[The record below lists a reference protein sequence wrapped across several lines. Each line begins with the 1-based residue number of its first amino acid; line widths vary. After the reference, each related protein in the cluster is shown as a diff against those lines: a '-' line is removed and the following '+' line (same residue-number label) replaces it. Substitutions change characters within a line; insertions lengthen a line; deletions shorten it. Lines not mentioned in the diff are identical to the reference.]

1 MVILETHLDDM
12 SESSDPVCGELGPWF
27 SSRWTVLGA
36 RVKVG
41 GEIATVR
48 FRGEV
53 PPTKGLWLGV
63 EWDNPSRGKHDGLHN
78 GVRYFTPVTP
88 NCPTSC
94 SFLRTEKVNWGIPLM
109 KAISEKYGAVEGAT
123 AGVVAE
129 DMHQLGKEMG
139 ARFFQVIGM
148 DKVNAEQAR
157 LENLK
162 TISVRNMSVN
172 GGGSDNLGELLPRL
186 RDLDMSET
194 LLSNWDEVARICGQL
209 KLEVLYLSQNV
220 LPVPHSFTR
229 LIPSFERLN
238 HLVLGQTEM
247 SVVYTWPQI
256 VTIAGDLP
264 CLEVLQVH
272 NNKITRIEN
281 INKNKF
287 LKLKK
292 LDLDGNCISSWSQD
306 VDTLGDL
313 PCLETLHLN
322 GNKIDRIVVRED
334 SFKCLRNLQ
343 LSFNLV
349 DDWGSVGELDKL
361 AIRELRFRNNPVNE
375 DTRDSTG
382 RQLIIARIA
391 SLVVLNGSSIA
402 AEVERKYAEFDYIK
416 KYGEAYL
423 AIKGMPEGEA
433 KTAAYQ
439 DFVQHH
445 NRYIEIVSKYGEPE
459 EGEFRKEAETLK
471 ASLVRVA
478 VSCPDV
484 IGTADMVRKLP
495 PTMTISKLRALL
507 GRLVRK
513 HAGGAELKLSVVSS
527 KQSDHEVVMD
537 NDMRD
542 LSFYSVEEGDKILV
556 RW

>member
-78 GVRYFTPVTP
+78 GVRYFTPAKLPHRP

-94 SFLRTEKVNWGIPLM
+94 SFLRIEKVKGGIPLM
-109 KAISEKYGAVEGAT
+109 NLPGINKP
-123 AGVVAE
+123 
-129 DMHQLGKEMG
+129 
-139 ARFFQVIGM
+139 FIGM